1 MCFSL
6 RFYTGYNGGKIEGN
20 NSNKQSQVLANQGF
34 FSDPPQL
41 LNVAQKTILWRNA
54 VVFSALQAFDCFRTL
69 PAVTLLPIACFL
81 FY

>member
-41 LNVAQKTILWRNA
+41 LNVAQKTNIVEERSCI
-54 VVFSALQAFDCFRTL
+54 FSAAG
-69 PAVTLLPIACFL
+69 I
-81 FY
+81 